1 MKKTISSIILIFG
14 MITITNANT
23 FNFLRDFSNARSS
36 ALAGSVICIDNDLDI
51 VIFNPATLNTV
62 YNKNIS
68 VTFLKHALDINSGAV
83 QYLLPYNWEDGK
95 FSISA
100 LFTNYGSFDY
110 VNKNGVFNGTFSAN
124 DLAIGVTYS
133 NILDTNLQYGL
144 GFKFIYSN
152 IEKYHSTAVAIDAG
166 LLYKFSDERTNIAA
180 SFLNVGTQLST
191 FDGVVESIP
200 NDLRIGFNHKLK
212 GMPLLFNLTFV
223 NLAEKTNKFF
233 DRFKNIAI
241 GGEFNIGKYIDLR
254 VGYSNYIRNALN
266 NELDKGLS
274 GFSAGLGLKSDYIFI
289 DYGASVYSGSLYL
302 HRFTLKFNL

>member
-1 MKKTISSIILIFG
+1 MKKTLSTIIFFLGI
-14 MITITNANT
+14 ITISNANT

-36 ALAGSVICIDNDLDI
+36 ALAGSVICIDNDLDV

-62 YNKNIS
+62 NSRNIS
-68 VTFLKHALDINSGAV
+68 VTFLKHALDINSGAI
-83 QYLLPYNWEDGK
+83 QYLLPYKWEDGK
-95 FSISA
+95 FSVSA

-124 DLAIGVTYS
+124 DLAVGVTYS

-144 GFKFIYSN
+144 GLKFIYSN
-152 IEKYHSTAVAIDAG
+152 IEKYHSTAAAIDAG
-166 LLYKFSDERTNIAA
+166 LLYKLSDERTNIAV

-212 GMPLLFNLTFV
+212 GMPLLFNLSFV
-223 NLAEKTNKFF
+223 NLAEKTDKFF

-241 GGEFNIGKYIDLR
+241 GGEFNVGKYIDLR

-274 GFSAGLGLKSDYIFI
+274 GFSAGLGLKTDYIFI
-289 DYGASVYSGSLYL
+289 DYGASIYSGALYL